1 MSPTRSFGVTSSRE
15 CRTGSS
21 RPTSR
26 GGTRTSGVSPTGTG
40 SLDITKREAI
50 GSQPR
55 GRADRR
61 ERSSHMEE
69 RELRTLIGAVK
80 AGTLNRRRFVQM
92 MVGLGLTAPLAAQ
105 MLASAGVARAETK
118 WTFNPTKRGGGG
130 LVKTLWW
137 QAPTLLNPH
146 FANGTKDQD
155 ACRIFYEPLASYDP
169 DGNVIP
175 VLAAETPSVQ
185 NGAVAKDGMSVTW
198 KLKKNVVWHDGKPF
212 TADDV
217 VFNWEYVM
225 DPATAAVTIGPYRDI
240 VRIDKLDSHTVKIV
254 FKSPT
259 PFWSA
264 PFCGAA
270 NGVIV
275 PKHLFQAFK
284 GDKSREAPTNLKP
297 VGTGP
302 YKFVDFKPGDI
313 VRGELNP
320 NYHVPNR
327 PFFDQV
333 EMKGG
338 GDAIG
343 AARAVIQTGEYD
355 YAWNMQVEDEIL
367 KRLEQGGKGRADI
380 VAGGNIEHIQVNTT
394 DPWTEVEGER
404 SSAKTKHP
412 TLSDP
417 AVRQALNLLVD
428 RGSVQEEIYGRTGI
442 ATANFVNAPS
452 RFVSKNTKWEFS
464 VDKANQI
471 LESAGW
477 KRGGDGVRAKD
488 GKKLKFVYQTSI
500 NNPRQK
506 TQQIVK
512 QACAKAGIE
521 LELNAVTANVFFS
534 SDPANPDTYSHFY
547 TDLQMYT
554 TTMTQPDPQRFM
566 DQFTSWEVAAK
577 DNKFALTNK
586 TRWRNEEYDKTWKAA
601 ETEMDPV
608 KRAALFIKMND
619 LVIQNVV
626 VIPVVFRP
634 RVAAISNR
642 MRDVVQSGWDS
653 DFWALAYWSKA

>member
-1 MSPTRSFGVTSSRE
+1 
-15 CRTGSS
+15 
-21 RPTSR
+21 
-26 GGTRTSGVSPTGTG
+26 
-40 SLDITKREAI
+40 
-50 GSQPR
+50 
-55 GRADRR
+55 
-61 ERSSHMEE
+61 MEE
-69 RELRTLIGAVK
+69 RELKALVAQVK
-80 AGTLNRRRFVQM
+80 AGSLSRRRFVHM
-92 MVGLGLTAPLAAQ
+92 MVGLGLTAPMAAQ
-105 MLASAGVARAETK
+105 MLASAGVAQAQPK
-118 WTFNPTKRGGGG
+118 WTFTPTKRGGGG
-130 LVKTLWW
+130 LVKALWW

-169 DGNVIP
+169 DGNIIP
-175 VLAAETPSVQ
+175 VLAAEAPSLQ
-185 NGAVAKDGMSVTW
+185 NGGVAKDGMSVTW

-217 VFNWEYVM
+217 VFTWEYVM
-225 DPATAAVTIGPYRDI
+225 DPATAAVTIGPYQNI
-240 VRIDKLDSHTVKIV
+240 TKIDKPDSHTVKIS

-270 NGVIV
+270 TGPII

-302 YKFVDFKPGDI
+302 FKFVDFKPGDI
-313 VRGELNP
+313 VRGEVNP
-320 NYHVPNR
+320 NYHVANR

-338 GDAIG
+338 GDAVG

-394 DPWTEVEGER
+394 DPWTEVDGER

-428 RGSVQEEIYGRTGI
+428 RHSVQEEIYGRTGI
-442 ATANFVNAPS
+442 ATANFLNAPS
-452 RFVSKNTKWEFS
+452 RFVSKNTKFEFN

-477 KRGGDGVRAKD
+477 KKGSDGIRAKD

-521 LELNAVTANVFFS
+521 LELKAVTANVFFS

-566 DQFTSWEVAAK
+566 DQFTSWEVSAK

-586 TRWRNEEYDKTWKAA
+586 TRWRNEEYDKLWRSA

-608 KRAALFIKMND
+608 KRAALFVKMND

-634 RVAAISNR
+634 RVAAIANR